1 MARMPSFLRK
11 GAPSPANPASG
22 GDERGAPTVDGADEY
37 DAETPIAS
45 PDSEQDPKDIA
56 VCPKC
61 GCVFNDESGEVIPE
75 GHAAHPASGSP
86 AGGPGSDSDTG
97 NDDSAG
103 GDES

>member
-11 GAPSPANPASG
+11 GKAPTPANTDNG
-22 GDERGAPTVDGADEY
+22 GDESGASTPDGAEEY
-37 DAETPIAS
+37 NAETPIAS

-61 GCVFNDESGEVIPE
+61 GCVFNDETGEVIPE
-75 GHAAHPASGSP
+75 GHAAHPASGNP
-86 AGGPGSDSDTG
+86 AGGPSGEADDT
-97 NDDSAG
+97 